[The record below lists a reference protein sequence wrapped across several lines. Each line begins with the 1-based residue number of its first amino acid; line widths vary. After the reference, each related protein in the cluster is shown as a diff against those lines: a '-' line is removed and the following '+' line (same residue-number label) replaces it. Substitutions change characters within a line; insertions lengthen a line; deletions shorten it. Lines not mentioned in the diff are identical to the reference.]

1 MTTVIN
7 ELYDGNRETA
17 IRVSK
22 FGAEYKKIFDRVC
35 DLEQKLLEKI
45 PQFDALFK
53 EYQNAE
59 IDLARLAYQYEFD
72 KGFKAG
78 VRLVL
83 EVIGTA

>member
-1 MTTVIN
+1 MKSVID
-7 ELYDGNRETA
+7 ELYDGNRVTA
-17 IRVSK
+17 IRAFK
-22 FGAEYKKIFDRVC
+22 FGAEYKKMFDRVC
-35 DLEQKLLEKI
+35 ELESKLLEKI

-59 IDLARLAYQYEFD
+59 IDLAELAHRYEFE

>member
-1 MTTVIN
+1 MKSVID
-7 ELYDGNRETA
+7 ELYNGDRSTA
-17 IRVSK
+17 IRASK
-22 FGAEYKKIFDRVC
+22 FGAEYKKTFDRVC

-59 IDLARLAYQYEFD
+59 IDLASLAYQYEFE
-72 KGFKAG
+72 KGFKSG
-78 VRLVL
+78 VRLAL